1 MRCNFFSKLVEG
13 AYVHSIARR
22 EPRRLPAC
30 CKTLQL
36 DWLECPDVLVC
47 ADWTRVRRE
56 PENHLQVWGFRTS
69 CHESSKRKSSPCLR
83 IPHFMPWVKY
93 KKVISR
99 FEDSTLHA
107 MSQVQ
112 ESHFQVW
119 GFRTSCHES
128 STRKSSPGLRIP
140 HFMPWVKYK
149 KVIFRLEDSTL
160 HAMSQVQDSHL
171 QVWGFRTSCYE
182 SSTRQSSP
190 GFKIPQFYK
199 KVISRFEDSALHGD
213 TARCVDVVSGH
224 HAYGDA
230 GLLTLANCVRYL
242 HADNVNNGHHLD
254 LHFCGIVYGSS
265 LVKLIK
271 QTQNNPSTEIFR
283 QKCYSQN
290 IVKSLRKSYA

>member
-69 CHESSKRKSSPCLR
+69 CHESSKRKSSPC
-83 IPHFMPWVKY
+83 
-93 KKVISR
+93 
-99 FEDSTLHA
+99 
-107 MSQVQ
+107 
-112 ESHFQVW
+112 
-119 GFRTSCHES
+119 
-128 STRKSSPGLRIP
+128 LRIP